1 MKYQHCYNDHMMRP
15 ILLVEDAPNDIE
27 LALYALKKCGVPN
40 DIIVARDG
48 EQALDYLLYRGTY
61 QSRVP
66 VNPGLVLL
74 DLKLPKLDGIQVLG
88 AIRSNP
94 TLAEIAVV
102 VLTASAMEAD
112 VNQTMALGIEAYV
125 VKPMEVQRFV
135 SIMCDVFG
143 GSCTHASSGRPFQHI
158 AS

>member
-1 MKYQHCYNDHMMRP
+1 M
-15 ILLVEDAPNDIE
+15 
-27 LALYALKKCGVPN
+27 
-40 DIIVARDG
+40 
-48 EQALDYLLYRGTY
+48 
-61 QSRVP
+61 P

-74 DLKLPKLDGIQVLG
+74 DLKLPKMDGIQVLG
-88 AIRSNP
+88 AIRSSP

-135 SIMCDVFG
+135 SIMCDL
-143 GSCTHASSGRPFQHI
+143 ASRFTRH
-158 AS
+158 

>member
-1 MKYQHCYNDHMMRP
+1 MMRP

-48 EQALDYLLYRGTY
+48 EQALDYLLYRGKY

-74 DLKLPKLDGIQVLG
+74 DLKLPKMDGIQVLG

-102 VLTASAMEAD
+102 VLTSSAMEAD

-135 SIMCDVFG
+135 SIMCDL
-143 GSCTHASSGRPFQHI
+143 ASRFKRH
-158 AS
+158 

>member
-1 MKYQHCYNDHMMRP
+1 MMRP

-27 LALYALKKCGVPN
+27 LALYALKKCGVSN

-48 EQALDYLLYRGTY
+48 EEALDYLLYREKY
-61 QSRVP
+61 QSRMP

-74 DLKLPKLDGIQVLG
+74 DLKLPKMDGIQVLG
-88 AIRSNP
+88 AIRSSP

-135 SIMCDVFG
+135 SIMCDL
-143 GSCTHASSGRPFQHI
+143 ASRFTRH
-158 AS
+158 

>member
-1 MKYQHCYNDHMMRP
+1 MMRP

-135 SIMCDVFG
+135 SIMCDLALRF
-143 GSCTHASSGRPFQHI
+143 TRH
-158 AS
+158 

>member
-1 MKYQHCYNDHMMRP
+1 MRP

-48 EQALDYLLYRGTY
+48 EEALDYLLYRGKY
-61 QSRVP
+61 QCRMP

-74 DLKLPKLDGIQVLG
+74 DLKLPKMDGIQVLG
-88 AIRSNP
+88 AIRSSP

-112 VNQTMALGIEAYV
+112 ENQTMALGIEAYV

-135 SIMCDVFG
+135 SIMCDL
-143 GSCTHASSGRPFQHI
+143 ASRFTRH
-158 AS
+158 